1 MFLQTTKYGFPH
13 SSAGKESTFNVED
26 LSSIPGLGRSLGDG
40 IDYPLQYPWASL
52 VAQLVKNLPAVRE
65 IWIRSLGWGD
75 PLEEEGHGNS
85 LLYCFLENPM
95 DRGAWW
101 ATVHGI
107 TNSQT
112 QLRTHILH
120 NNKIGIYP

>member
-13 SSAGKESTFNVED
+13 CSAGKESTFNVED

-40 IDYPLQYPWASL
+40 IDYPLQSSWASL

-75 PLEEEGHGNS
+75 PLEEEGHGNHS
-85 LLYCFLENPM
+85 SILVWRIPM
-95 DRGAWW
+95 NREAG
-101 ATVHGI
+101 GLQSMG
-107 TNSQT
+107 SQSHT
-112 QLRTHILH
+112 
-120 NNKIGIYP
+120 